1 MRSLLL
7 AVVMLGLSGCTSVPT
22 MNPDSA
28 GYVPAVS
35 FQPLRDRGVIYL
47 YRDRTSHFGLFHLDV
62 HVDDETFNTSP
73 ACFVRFEAVP
83 GHYYIEADHPTMFGF
98 EDEMELEV
106 RAGDLIFL
114 EYKPISRFMVP
125 GSTKIIPKDAAAAK
139 TIITSQRLCALPT
152 VALRPTP

>member
-1 MRSLLL
+1 MRTLWL
-7 AVVMLGLSGCTSVPT
+7 VVVLLGLSGCTSVPT
-22 MNPDSA
+22 MTSDAA
-28 GYVPAVS
+28 GYVSAVS

-62 HVDDETFNTSP
+62 HIDGESFNTSP

-83 GHYYIEADHPTMFGF
+83 GRYDWEADHPTMFGF

-106 RAGDLIFL
+106 RAGDVVFL

-125 GSTKIIPKDAAAAK
+125 GSTKIIPRDAATAK
-139 TIITSQRLCALPT
+139 ATITSQKLCALPT
-152 VALRPTP
+152 VALRPAP